1 MVKKL
6 TVKTWTGT
14 GLILA
19 VCLGMAIAA
28 LSWYGPSALALLQG
42 RMPLVDEPQSNIY
55 GMSGIGLFMLVISIV
70 ILIKQLAAP
79 VSKRVRSFLEE
90 HPEVTMEQL
99 DQEFVNAKKIQNM
112 WIGEHRTFSH
122 DMSCVVVENT
132 EIVRAYVEKERVKRS
147 TNYYICL
154 NLKNGKT
161 ERVKTEYHNL
171 SEILNSY
178 IRYPNVRVESFT

>member
-6 TVKTWTGT
+6 TMKKWISA
-14 GLILA
+14 GLLLI

-28 LSWYGPSALALLQG
+28 LWWYGPSALALLQG
-42 RMPLVDEPQSNIY
+42 RMPLRDESQSNIY

-70 ILIKQLAAP
+70 ILIKQLVDP
-79 VSKRVRSFLEE
+79 VSKRVNRFLED

-99 DQEFVNAKKIQNM
+99 DQEFENAEKIENM
-112 WIGEHRTFSH
+112 WFGEHRTFSH
-122 DMSCVVVENT
+122 DMTSVVVENT

-154 NLKNGKT
+154 SLKNGKT
-161 ERVKTEYHNL
+161 ERVKIEYHNL
-171 SEILNSY
+171 SEILNKY
-178 IRYPNVRVESFT
+178 RKYPNVRIEFPA